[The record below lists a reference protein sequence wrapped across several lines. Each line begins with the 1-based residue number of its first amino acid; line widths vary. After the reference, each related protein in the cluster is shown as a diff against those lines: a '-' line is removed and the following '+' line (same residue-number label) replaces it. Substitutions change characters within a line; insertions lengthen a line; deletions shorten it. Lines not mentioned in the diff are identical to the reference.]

1 MKEWKRLSGVNPTGK
16 IGNGIFTALQEM
28 SVPWQSL
35 NMETELDL
43 EYYNNISGQKI
54 ISPLTYSMMIGETL
68 TLNDLDVLATVIF
81 KIYSVRW
88 NKLWDTLSF
97 EYDPIQNYSMTEIM
111 TDDETVIEYGKVK
124 TIDGTN
130 TRTPNL
136 TETET
141 PNVTRETE
149 MNRFGFNSSEPV
161 PSDTETETQT
171 GTDTTTTTGTDET
184 EIDST
189 ETDSGSDTH
198 TRNYTLSRAGNI
210 GVTTSQEMIESERKL
225 WMWDFFHD
233 IVFPDI
239 DRVLTINIY

>member
-1 MKEWKRLSGVNPTGK
+1 MKEWKRLSAVNPTGK
-16 IGNGIFTALQEM
+16 TGNGIFTALQDM
-28 SVPWQSL
+28 LIPWQGL

-43 EYYNNISGQKI
+43 EYYNNISGSKI
-54 ISPLTYSMMIGETL
+54 VSPLVYSLINDDEIT
-68 TLNDLDVLATVIF
+68 TNDLTILATVIF

-97 EYDPIQNYSMTEIM
+97 EYDPIQNYSMTETM
-111 TDDETVIEYGKVK
+111 KDDETVIDYGKVK
-124 TIDGTN
+124 TIGGTN

-141 PNVTRETE
+141 PNITRETE
-149 MNRFGFNSSEPV
+149 LNRYGFNSSDPV
-161 PSDTETETQT
+161 PTDTGSETQT
-171 GTDTTTTTGTDET
+171 GTNTTTTTGTDET

-210 GVTTSQEMIESERKL
+210 GVTTSQQMIESERKL

>member
-124 TIDGTN
+124 DGTN

>member
-1 MKEWKRLSGVNPTGK
+1 MIEWKRLSAVNPTGK
-16 IGNGIFTALQEM
+16 IGNGIFTALQEL

-54 ISPLTYSMMIGETL
+54 ISPLTFSMMLGETL

-97 EYDPIQNYSMTEIM
+97 EYDPIQNYSMTETM

-149 MNRFGFNSSEPV
+149 MNRYGFNSSNPV
-161 PSDTETETQT
+161 PTDTGSETQT

-233 IVFPDI
+233 IVFPDV